1 MNNRTKTLRA
11 DPKSLGFMF
20 FLCWQICLVPR
31 HHTSLVSCVS
41 CLVASFWGAS
51 ELSSL
56 ALFHQGTFG
65 WNYLWWYCWSLFGLL
80 RAQALSEI
88 PSWAQWR
95 PDVLPSLPT
104 LRGPLGVLTSLY
116 QLPGQAALSFWQQK
130 SRQMGWATCVC
141 GHSVSC
147 QPDHCLNASS
157 LVSWGHWSQLA
168 ASKLLCV
175 VRLWTYT

>member
-95 PDVLPSLPT
+95 PDVFAFSAHSQRTSRSTRIFVPAAWPSSPILLAT
-104 LRGPLGVLTSLY
+104 EEQTNGLSNMCMWTQCQLSAWPLSKCIK
-116 QLPGQAALSFWQQK
+116 PG
-130 SRQMGWATCVC
+130 
-141 GHSVSC
+141 
-147 QPDHCLNASS
+147 
-157 LVSWGHWSQLA
+157 
-168 ASKLLCV
+168 
-175 VRLWTYT
+175 